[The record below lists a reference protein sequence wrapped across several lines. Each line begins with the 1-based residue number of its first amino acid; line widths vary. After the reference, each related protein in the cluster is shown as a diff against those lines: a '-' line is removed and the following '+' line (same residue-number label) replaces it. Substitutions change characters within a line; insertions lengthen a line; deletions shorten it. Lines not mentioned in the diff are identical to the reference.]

1 MPNVSAESRFSRSA
15 VVRLLDRS
23 VAFLNA
29 VGSLWVL
36 LLVIL
41 ICADS
46 FGRSFFNH
54 PIAGVVELVAVSLA
68 VIVFCQLPDTARL
81 GRLTRSETMLVRLQ
95 GSNSTGAA
103 LAVVGFELLG
113 AVVMIAIIIGTWP
126 LLIESIARGY
136 YIGEY
141 GIFTFP
147 EWPLKGLVVLG
158 SFACLL
164 CFLVRAV
171 AHWLLVRG
179 RRR

>member
-1 MPNVSAESRFSRSA
+1 MSPASSSFRRSA
-15 VVRLLDRS
+15 VVRLLDCS

-46 FGRSFFNH
+46 FGRSFFNR
-54 PIAGVVELVAVSLA
+54 PIDGVTELVAVSLA

-81 GRLTRSETMLVRLQ
+81 DRLTRSETMLLTLRE
-95 GSNSTGAA
+95 SNTLGAA
-103 LAVVGFELLG
+103 LAVIGFELLG
-113 AVVMIAIIIGTWP
+113 AAVMVAIIIGTWP
-126 LLIESIARGY
+126 LLVEAITRGY
-136 YIGEY
+136 YIGEH
-141 GIFTFP
+141 GIFTLP

-158 SFACLL
+158 SIACLL

-171 AHWLLVRG
+171 GHWLLVRE

>member
-1 MPNVSAESRFSRSA
+1 VSVASPPRRSEI
-15 VVRLLDRS
+15 VRLLDRS

-54 PIAGVVELVAVSLA
+54 PIDGVTELVAVSLA

-81 GRLTRSETMLVRLQ
+81 GRLTRSETMLLRLRA
-95 GSNSTGAA
+95 SNSFGAV
-103 LAVVGFELLG
+103 LAVIGFELLG
-113 AVVMIAIIIGTWP
+113 AAVMAAIIVGTGP
-126 LLIESIARGY
+126 LLIESFTRGY
-136 YIGEY
+136 YIGEH
-141 GIFTFP
+141 GIFTIP

-158 SFACLL
+158 SVACLL

-171 AHWLLVRG
+171 GHWLLVRS
-179 RRR
+179 RRD

>member
-1 MPNVSAESRFSRSA
+1 MSVSSHSRQSA
-15 VVRLLDRS
+15 IVRLLDRS

-54 PIAGVVELVAVSLA
+54 PIDGVTELVAVSMA

-81 GRLTRSETMLVRLQ
+81 GRLTRSETMLITLRE
-95 GSNSTGAA
+95 SNTTAA
-103 LAVVGFELLG
+103 MLAVIGFELLG
-113 AVVMIAIIIGTWP
+113 AAVMVAIIIGTWP
-126 LLIESIARGY
+126 LLVESITRGY
-136 YIGEY
+136 YIGEH
-141 GIFTFP
+141 GIFTLP

-164 CFLVRAV
+164 CFLTRAV
-171 AHWLLVRG
+171 GHWLLVRD